1 LYLNSFLGFVVC
13 IIGDRIIFSQSIFAL
28 LIIFDCCS
36 PSIVCSF
43 ACFFFININSLSCLC
58 FNLQKFL
65 CSRKYSNV
73 IGITISTGVLDFID
87 DDARLFVSIVDI
99 VLTDILLA
107 PVVVIDDFASNEGFD
122 AEAES
127 IKRPRRT
134 DELLD
139 VRPPSD
145 ELFVDEFNNSS
156 VFFINNGLF
165 N

>member
-1 LYLNSFLGFVVC
+1 M
-13 IIGDRIIFSQSIFAL
+13 
-28 LIIFDCCS
+28 
-36 PSIVCSF
+36 
-43 ACFFFININSLSCLC
+43 ACFFFINTNSLSCLC

-65 CSRKYSNV
+65 CSCKYSNV
-73 IGITISTGVLDFID
+73 IGITISTGVLGFID
-87 DDARLFVSIVDI
+87 DDARLFVSVVDI

-107 PVVVIDDFASNEGFD
+107 PVVVVIDNFVSNEGFD

-139 VRPPSD
+139 VRPASD
-145 ELFVDEFNNSS
+145 ELFVDEFNKSS
-156 VFFINNGLF
+156 DFFINNGLF